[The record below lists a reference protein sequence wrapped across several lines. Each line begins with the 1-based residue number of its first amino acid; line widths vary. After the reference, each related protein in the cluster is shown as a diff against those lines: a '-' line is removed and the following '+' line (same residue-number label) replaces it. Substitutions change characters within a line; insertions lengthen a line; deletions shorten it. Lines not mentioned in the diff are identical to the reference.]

1 MSVPTLSIAFM
12 ALAMLFAFAT
22 PFLLLAYYRK
32 RGAQVLP
39 FFVGC
44 AVFIVFALVLESL
57 VHSVVLKGLPVG
69 EKIMGSTWLYALYG
83 GLMAG
88 LFEETGRFLAMKF
101 LMRREPGTALPG
113 VAYGIGHGGT
123 EMLLIFGITMIS
135 NLVMSVMINAG
146 QADTLIAAA
155 PAEAQEQLQGQF
167 AQLSTLTAG
176 TLLIGFWERLSA
188 LVLQLGLSMMVW
200 TAVRRSGK
208 WLWLFPAAILLHAL
222 VDGVAVVLSKSVGMV
237 AVEVIICAMAV
248 AAGATGWM
256 LGKRLELR
264 VRPMN

>member
-1 MSVPTLSIAFM
+1 MAMAALLGFAVPV
-12 ALAMLFAFAT
+12 ALAWWLV
-22 PFLLLAYYRK
+22 RK
-32 RGAQVLP
+32 YQIRWQTILIGA
-39 FFVGC
+39 GT
-44 AVFIVFALVLESL
+44 FIVFALVLEPML
-57 VHSVVLKGLPVG
+57 HLIILKGPHG
-69 EKIMGSTWLYALYG
+69 ADIMANTWYYALYG
-83 GLMAG
+83 GLAAG

-113 VAYGIGHGGT
+113 VAYGIGHGGM

-188 LVLQLGLSMMVW
+188 LVLQLGLSIMVW

-208 WLWLFPAAILLHAL
+208 WFWLFPAAILLHAL